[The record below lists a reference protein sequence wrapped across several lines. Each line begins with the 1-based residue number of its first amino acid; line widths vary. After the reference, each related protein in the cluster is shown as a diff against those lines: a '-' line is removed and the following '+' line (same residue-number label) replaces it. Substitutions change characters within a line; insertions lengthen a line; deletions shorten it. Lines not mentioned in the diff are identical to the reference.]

1 MSKDTTCRKWQ
12 ITINNPLEKGF
23 DHKVIL
29 ERLERL
35 MPKNMEDIYYCF
47 SDEVGSESKTFHT
60 HIFIWRKMPVR
71 FSTIKNLFDGGHFE
85 PARGTCQQNRDY
97 IRKEGKYADTEKEE
111 TNIRDSFFEFNEVPD
126 EKQGKRNDIVQIYE
140 MVEQGFSDYEILQTN
155 PACLRYIEK
164 IDRVRQV
171 CAYEQF
177 KNVFR
182 NLEVVY
188 MCGDSGSGKTRYVME
203 KYGYANVYRV
213 TDYKHPF
220 DTYKNQD
227 VIFFDEY
234 RGQFDIGS
242 FLMYLDG
249 YPVDLPCRFNNKVA
263 CFTKVFIASNLPLE
277 KQYIHEQKENPSTW
291 NALLRRIH
299 SVMLYDGDT
308 LRTFDNLQDY
318 FSRDSVFTPC
328 SASDTPFEQLTFW
341 YDEK

>member
-1 MSKDTTCRKWQ
+1 MAKDTTCRKWQ
-12 ITINNPLEKGF
+12 ITINNPLDKGYT
-23 DHKVIL
+23 HLYIL
-29 ERLERL
+29 EQLEKL
-35 MPKNMEDIYYCF
+35 MPKNQEDIYYCF
-47 SDEVGSESKTFHT
+47 SDEIGLEEKTPHT
-60 HIFIWRKMPVR
+60 HIFIWRKMPIR

-97 IRKEGKYADTEKEE
+97 IRKEGKYADTEKQE
-111 TNIRDSFFEFNEVPD
+111 TNIKESFVEFNECPE

-140 MVEQGFSDYEILQTN
+140 MVEQGLSDYEILQAN

-182 NLEVVY
+182 NLEVTY
-188 MCGDSGSGKTRYVME
+188 MCGDAGSGKTRYVME
-203 KYGYANVYRV
+203 KYGYQNVYRI

-234 RGQFDIGS
+234 RSQFDIGT

-263 CFTKVFIASNLPLE
+263 CFTKVYIASNLPLE
-277 KQYIHEQKENPSTW
+277 RQYTQEQKENKSTW
-291 NALLRRIH
+291 DAFLRRVH
-299 SVMLYDGDT
+299 KVMLYSGDT
-308 LRTFDNLQDY
+308 VNIYDNVQSYLD
-318 FSRDSVFTPC
+318 RDNDFVPC
-328 SASDTPFEQLTFW
+328 SESDTPFEQVEMW
-341 YDEK
+341 YQK